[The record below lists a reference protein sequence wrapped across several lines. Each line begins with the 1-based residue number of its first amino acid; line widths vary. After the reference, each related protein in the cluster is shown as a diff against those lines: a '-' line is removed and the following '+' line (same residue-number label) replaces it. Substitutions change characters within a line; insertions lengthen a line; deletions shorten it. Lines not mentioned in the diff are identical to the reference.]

1 MRDLTLALRR
11 LLKNRGFTAV
21 VVFTLGLGIGANTAV
36 FSLVN
41 DVLLRTLPVKK
52 PGELVLF
59 RNIEGR
65 GGRLSRAGENNGS
78 VDPVT
83 GRNASTS
90 FSLLQFER
98 FHDYHPALD
107 RVFAYA
113 PINRADVLIDG
124 QPETITLGQLVS
136 GDYYAGLGVSAIIG
150 RTLTPA
156 DDLPAAPAVA
166 VISYRYWET
175 RFGRDPAAVGKTI
188 QVNRVPVTLI
198 GVTPATFAGAMQ
210 VGESADITLALAQ
223 HTRVQPDRAASRA
236 QPWYWWIRIMGR
248 LAPTVSP
255 AQAAASLEQV
265 FQQAAR
271 EGWLAGRALDTG
283 ASSDM
288 PEVSTLAADPGG
300 QGENDRRRDY
310 FQSLRVLMGLAGLVL
325 LAACA
330 NVANLLL
337 VRGVVRRREIAVRL
351 ALGASRARIVRQL
364 LAECLLLALA
374 GAMAGAL
381 FAYWTRGLLVGLR
394 QFGGTPAVLDL
405 PLDARVLG
413 FTIATAAAT
422 AILFGLLPALRTTRL
437 DVSAEFQSGSRLLG
451 DAGRSRL
458 GQCLMILQ
466 IALSLVLLITTG
478 LFVQT
483 LRNLQNVDPGFNP
496 RGLVL
501 FRIDAGSAGYTPLQF
516 VALHERLRQRLENIP
531 GVGAA
536 TFARVA
542 LLAQVRSNR
551 RISVPGYTPAP
562 GETMIFNL
570 NGIAPNFLAAMEI
583 PLVLG
588 RPFDARDAADA
599 APVAI
604 VNQVFSRKFFG
615 ESSPVGRILR
625 FGGRNPS
632 DRPADIAIVGVA
644 GNAKY
649 TAVREAT
656 PATIY
661 VPAAQ
666 MLEGTANYYV
676 RAVADT
682 VSVVPGIRAA
692 VREIDPTLP
701 IIDLHTQD
709 EQIERLTSQERLFAR
724 LSGFFGILTLILS
737 SVGLYG
743 LMSFVVLR
751 RTGEIG
757 LRIALGA
764 LPAHVLRMILRE
776 ALALVG
782 LGLVLGVTAAFGAG
796 RLITSLL
803 FDVSPVDP
811 LTYASVAVVL
821 TIAALLASLLPA
833 RRAAHVDPIDAL
845 RAE

>member
-21 VVFTLGLGIGANTAV
+21 VVFTLALGIGANTAV

-41 DVLLRTLPVKK
+41 DVFLRTLPVKN

-65 GGRLSRAGENNGS
+65 GGRQSRAGENNGS

-107 RVFAYA
+107 SVFAFA
-113 PINRADVLIDG
+113 PINRVDVLIDG

-150 RTLTPA
+150 RALTPA

-166 VISYRYWET
+166 VISYRYWEA
-175 RFGRDPAAVGKTI
+175 RFGRNSAVVGKTI

-198 GVTPATFAGAMQ
+198 GVTPATFVGAMQ

-248 LAPTVSP
+248 LAPDATA
-255 AQAAASLEQV
+255 AQAAASLEPA

-271 EGWLAGRALDTG
+271 EGWLAGRALDRG

-288 PEVSTLAADPGG
+288 PELSTLVADPGR

-310 FQSLRVLMGLAGLVL
+310 LQSLRVLMGLAGLVL

-337 VRGVVRRREIAVRL
+337 VRGAVRRREIAVRL
-351 ALGASRARIVRQL
+351 ALGASRAHIVRQL

-437 DVSAEFQSGSRLLG
+437 DVAAEFQSGSRLLG

-458 GQCLMILQ
+458 GQSLMILQ
-466 IALSLVLLITTG
+466 IALSLVLLIITG
-478 LFVQT
+478 LFIHT
-483 LRNLQNVDPGFNP
+483 LSNLQNVDPGFNP

-501 FRIDAGSAGYTPLQF
+501 FRIDAGSAGYTPPQF
-516 VALHERLRQRLENIP
+516 VALHDGLRQRLENIP

-570 NGIAPNFLAAMEI
+570 NGIAPGFLAAMEI

-588 RPFDARDAADA
+588 RPFDARDATDA

-604 VNQVFSRKFFG
+604 VNQMFSRKFFG
-615 ESSPVGRILR
+615 ESSPIGRILR
-625 FGGRNPS
+625 FGGRNPT
-632 DRPADIAIVGVA
+632 DKPADITIVGVA

-649 TAVREAT
+649 TGVREAT
-656 PATIY
+656 AATIY
-661 VPAAQ
+661 MPAAQ

-676 RAVADT
+676 RALADAA
-682 VSVVPGIRAA
+682 SVVPGIRAA

-701 IIDLHTQD
+701 VIDLHTQD

-724 LSGFFGILTLILS
+724 LSGFFGVLTLILS

-743 LMSFVVLR
+743 LMSFLVLR

-764 LPAHVLRMILRE
+764 LPAHVLRMILRD

-796 RLITSLL
+796 RLIATLL

-811 LTYASVAVVL
+811 LTYASVAVIL
-821 TIAALLASLLPA
+821 ATAALLASLLPA

>member
-1 MRDLTLALRR
+1 M
-11 LLKNRGFTAV
+11 
-21 VVFTLGLGIGANTAV
+21 
-36 FSLVN
+36 
-41 DVLLRTLPVKK
+41 
-52 PGELVLF
+52 
-59 RNIEGR
+59 
-65 GGRLSRAGENNGS
+65 
-78 VDPVT
+78 
-83 GRNASTS
+83 
-90 FSLLQFER
+90 
-98 FHDYHPALD
+98 
-107 RVFAYA
+107 
-113 PINRADVLIDG
+113 DVLIDG

-166 VISYRYWET
+166 VISYRYWEA
-175 RFGRDPAAVGKTI
+175 RFGRNPAVVGKTI

-198 GVTPATFAGAMQ
+198 GVTPATFVGAMQ

-236 QPWYWWIRIMGR
+236 QPWYWWIRVMGR
-248 LAPTVSP
+248 LAPDATA
-255 AQAAASLEQV
+255 AQAAASLEPA

-271 EGWLAGRALDTG
+271 EGWLAGRALDRG

-288 PEVSTLAADPGG
+288 PELSTLAADPGG

-310 FQSLRVLMGLAGLVL
+310 LQSLRVLMGLAGLVL

-337 VRGVVRRREIAVRL
+337 VRGAVRRREIAVGSPSAPAGP
-351 ALGASRARIVRQL
+351 ALSGNSSQSVCCSLSPARWRALSSPTGPGASSSGSAS
-364 LAECLLLALA
+364 LAA
-374 GAMAGAL
+374 
-381 FAYWTRGLLVGLR
+381 LR
-394 QFGGTPAVLDL
+394 QCSTFRSMPAFSASPSPPRPRQHSSSV
-405 PLDARVLG
+405 
-413 FTIATAAAT
+413 
-422 AILFGLLPALRTTRL
+422 LLPALRTTRL
-437 DVSAEFQSGSRLLG
+437 DLATEFQSGSRLLG

-458 GQCLMILQ
+458 GQSLMILQ
-466 IALSLVLLITTG
+466 IALSLVLLIITG
-478 LFVQT
+478 LFIHT

-501 FRIDAGSAGYTPLQF
+501 FRIDAGSAGYTPPQF
-516 VALHERLRQRLENIP
+516 VALQEGLRQRLENIP

-570 NGIAPNFLAAMEI
+570 NGIAPDFLAAMEI

-588 RPFDARDAADA
+588 RPFDARDATDA

-615 ESSPVGRILR
+615 ESSPIGRTSASVAATQPT
-625 FGGRNPS
+625 GRRTLQSSASLAMPS
-632 DRPADIAIVGVA
+632 TPGCARRLPPRSTCLPPRCWKGPPTITCAPLAD
-644 GNAKY
+644 
-649 TAVREAT
+649 
-656 PATIY
+656 
-661 VPAAQ
+661 AA
-666 MLEGTANYYV
+666 
-676 RAVADT
+676 
-682 VSVVPGIRAA
+682 SVVPGIRAA

-701 IIDLHTQD
+701 VIDLHTQD

-724 LSGFFGILTLILS
+724 LSGFFGVLTLILS

-743 LMSFVVLR
+743 LMSFLVLR

-764 LPAHVLRMILRE
+764 LPAHVLRMILRD
-776 ALALVG
+776 ALTLVG

-796 RLITSLL
+796 RLI
-803 FDVSPVDP
+803 
-811 LTYASVAVVL
+811 A
-821 TIAALLASLLPA
+821 IAAL
-833 RRAAHVDPIDAL
+833 
-845 RAE
+845 

>member
-21 VVFTLGLGIGANTAV
+21 VVFTLALGIGANTAV

-41 DVLLRTLPVKK
+41 DVLLRTLPVKN

-107 RVFAYA
+107 AVFAYA
-113 PINRADVLIDG
+113 PINRVDVLIDG

-248 LAPTVSP
+248 LAPNATA
-255 AQAAASLEQV
+255 AQAAASLEPA

-283 ASSDM
+283 ASGDM
-288 PEVSTLAADPGG
+288 PQLSTLTADPGG

-310 FQSLRVLMGLAGLVL
+310 LQSLRVLMGLAGLVL

-364 LAECLLLALA
+364 LAECLLLALG
-374 GAMAGAL
+374 GAMAGVL

-437 DVSAEFQSGSRLLG
+437 DVAAEFQSGS
-451 DAGRSRL
+451 ACS
-458 GQCLMILQ
+458 
-466 IALSLVLLITTG
+466 A
-478 LFVQT
+478 T
-483 LRNLQNVDPGFNP
+483 LDGH
-496 RGLVL
+496 
-501 FRIDAGSAGYTPLQF
+501 DW
-516 VALHERLRQRLENIP
+516 
-531 GVGAA
+531 
-536 TFARVA
+536 
-542 LLAQVRSNR
+542 
-551 RISVPGYTPAP
+551 
-562 GETMIFNL
+562 
-570 NGIAPNFLAAMEI
+570 
-583 PLVLG
+583 
-588 RPFDARDAADA
+588 
-599 APVAI
+599 
-604 VNQVFSRKFFG
+604 
-615 ESSPVGRILR
+615 
-625 FGGRNPS
+625 
-632 DRPADIAIVGVA
+632 
-644 GNAKY
+644 
-649 TAVREAT
+649 
-656 PATIY
+656 
-661 VPAAQ
+661 
-666 MLEGTANYYV
+666 
-676 RAVADT
+676 
-682 VSVVPGIRAA
+682 
-692 VREIDPTLP
+692 
-701 IIDLHTQD
+701 
-709 EQIERLTSQERLFAR
+709 
-724 LSGFFGILTLILS
+724 
-737 SVGLYG
+737 
-743 LMSFVVLR
+743 
-751 RTGEIG
+751 
-757 LRIALGA
+757 
-764 LPAHVLRMILRE
+764 
-776 ALALVG
+776 
-782 LGLVLGVTAAFGAG
+782 
-796 RLITSLL
+796 
-803 FDVSPVDP
+803 
-811 LTYASVAVVL
+811 ASV
-821 TIAALLASLLPA
+821 
-833 RRAAHVDPIDAL
+833 
-845 RAE
+845 

>member
-11 LLKNRGFTAV
+11 LLKNPGFTAV
-21 VVFTLGLGIGANTAV
+21 VVFTLALGIGANTAI

-41 DVLLRTLPVKK
+41 DVLLRTLPVKN

-90 FSLLQFER
+90 FSLLQFQR
-98 FHDYHPALD
+98 FHDDHPALD
-107 RVFAYA
+107 AVFAYA
-113 PINRADVLIDG
+113 PINRVDVLIDG
-124 QPETITLGQLVS
+124 QPEVITLGQLVS

-150 RTLTPA
+150 RTLTPV

-175 RFGRDPAAVGKTI
+175 RFARDPAAVGKTI

-248 LAPTVSP
+248 LAPNATA
-255 AQAAASLEQV
+255 AQAAASLEPA

-283 ASSDM
+283 AGGDM
-288 PEVSTLAADPGG
+288 PPLSTLAADPGG

-310 FQSLRVLMGLAGLVL
+310 LQSLRVLMGLAGLVL

-351 ALGASRARIVRQL
+351 ALGASRANIVRQL

-405 PLDARVLG
+405 PLDARVLS

-437 DVSAEFQSGSRLLG
+437 DVAAEFQSGSRLLG

-466 IALSLVLLITTG
+466 IALSLVLLIVAG
-478 LFVQT
+478 LFVHT
-483 LRNLQNVDPGFNP
+483 LRNLQNVDAGFNP

-501 FRIDAGSAGYTPLQF
+501 FRIDAGSAGYTPPQF
-516 VALHERLRQRLENIP
+516 VALHEGLRQRLENIP
-531 GVGAA
+531 GVDAA

-562 GETMIFNL
+562 GEAMIFNL
-570 NGIAPNFLAAMEI
+570 NGIAPGFLAAMEI
-583 PLVLG
+583 PLLLG
-588 RPFDARDAADA
+588 RPFDSRDATDA

-604 VNQVFSRKFFG
+604 VNQVFSQKFFG
-615 ESSPVGRILR
+615 ESSPIGRVLR
-625 FGGRNPS
+625 FSGRNPT

-649 TAVREAT
+649 TGVREAT

-676 RAVADT
+676 RAVAGA
-682 VSVVPGIRAA
+682 VSVAPGIRAA

-701 IIDLHTQD
+701 VIDLHTQD

-724 LSGFFGILTLILS
+724 LSGFFGVLTLILS

-743 LMSFVVLR
+743 LMSFLVLR

-764 LPAHVLRMILRE
+764 LPAHVLRMILRD

-782 LGLVLGVTAAFGAG
+782 LGLVLGVMAAFGAG
-796 RLITSLL
+796 RLIASLL

-821 TIAALLASLLPA
+821 TTAALLASLVPA
-833 RRAAHVDPIDAL
+833 RRAAHVDPINAL